1 MVAAIIKKQGKKSIT
16 NTTKKP
22 VVSINQLSLDD
33 IRKLILELIQERFDQ
48 YITKKDKCKCPTGP
62 TGLTGPTSSAS
73 NDFQD
78 DDDNLMDIDLTRVE
92 ENQESKDL
100 ATVKG
105 KINGHEVSVVLDSAS
120 NKDLMPRSIADKFGL
135 HRNSEARVINIR
147 GVTGKDKFSESTVA
161 TVFLTPECKIETTF
175 VIADD
180 YPVPEIILGR
190 PTLKRYNYDL
200 FESKDHASISYN
212 GKNFFIPIVPDK
224 NRQRR

>member
-62 TGLTGPTSSAS
+62 TSLTGPTSSSS

-120 NKDLMPRSIADKFGL
+120 NKDLMPSIVADKFGL
-135 HRNSEARVINIR
+135 QRNSEARIINIR

-180 YPVPEIILGR
+180 YPIPEIILGR